1 MDCFELKACYLISL
15 LLLLLLF
22 HTYWLFIDFFCCVYL
37 LAVAIDFF
45 LFLLLF
51 FSPDNPSVRF
61 DKNHISQFVGMR
73 QVLTCHVTST
83 STSTVTWLRSGLVL
97 RDGDL
102 NGTIRIRNN
111 VVSGAF
117 GERIYEL
124 LLDTVQLEHSGNYT
138 CEARN
143 KYHARRGNI
152 VVTAICKLLCIV
164 RHLLFILNF
173 YRIWNFYSS
182 KFRLRGR
189 LPLHKIKLQ

>member
-1 MDCFELKACYLISL
+1 MF
-15 LLLLLLF
+15 
-22 HTYWLFIDFFCCVYL
+22 T
-37 LAVAIDFF
+37 
-45 LFLLLF
+45 FLLLPIIFFFFFSFF

-73 QVLTCHVTST
+73 QILACYVTGTST
-83 STSTVTWLRSGLVL
+83 PTVTWLRSGIVL

-117 GERIYEL
+117 GERIHEL

-143 KYHARRGNI
+143 KYHGRRRNI
-152 VVTAICKLLCIV
+152 VVTAFCKLLCIV

-173 YRIWNFYSS
+173 YRI
-182 KFRLRGR
+182 
-189 LPLHKIKLQ
+189 